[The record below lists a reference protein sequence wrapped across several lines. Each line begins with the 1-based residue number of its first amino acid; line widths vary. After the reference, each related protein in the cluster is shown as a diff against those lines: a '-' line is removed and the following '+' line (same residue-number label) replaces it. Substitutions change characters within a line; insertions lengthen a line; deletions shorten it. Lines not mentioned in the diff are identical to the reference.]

1 MPLSERSDRPLK
13 IIPKGNKPFLA
24 VNSQSGVVAEMKLKH
39 SAELET
45 QKEKLTRT
53 RKQRNIVALVLGA
66 SVFALIILIVIV
78 GIASNRSATRQ
89 IRINNLEKKVL
100 NLTQSLQES
109 QTIYGTLLQTYQ
121 QLLNNSNTNST

>member
-1 MPLSERSDRPLK
+1 
-13 IIPKGNKPFLA
+13 
-24 VNSQSGVVAEMKLKH
+24 MKLKH